1 MTSTTKVLGLGLL
14 VVAMVVS
21 GCQTTP
27 PTGRGKLCIDVTGRR
42 ARDSVAAVYIDGA
55 KECDVSMIKGKG
67 YFLFCRAG
75 KHAVKVEAKGFDPYK
90 KSIKVRRN
98 ETTWLKI
105 RLKRPDPA
113 KAKPATK
120 PAERAVE
127 EPADAK
133 AAE

>member
-21 GCQTTP
+21 GCKTTP

-67 YFLFCRAG
+67 FFLFCPAG
-75 KHAVKVEAKGFDPYK
+75 KHAIKVEAKGFEVYEK
-90 KSIKVRRN
+90 EIKVRRN
-98 ETTWLKI
+98 QTTWLKV

-113 KAKPATK
+113 KAKAAAT
-120 PAERAVE
+120 PAEKAAE
-127 EPADAK
+127 KPADAK
-133 AAE
+133 ASQ